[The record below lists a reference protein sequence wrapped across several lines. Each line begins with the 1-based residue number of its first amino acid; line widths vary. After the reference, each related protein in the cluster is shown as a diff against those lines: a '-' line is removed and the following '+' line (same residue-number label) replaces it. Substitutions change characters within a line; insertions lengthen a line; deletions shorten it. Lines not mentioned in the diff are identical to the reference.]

1 MHLLT
6 TLIHLVGLTTAA
18 TIPFSPFILSK
29 CNPGKPGAVYTCS
42 GPNFSGIC
50 NYRMPNDAC
59 FKLAEPPKSIGP
71 DMGGY
76 CVIFDDSEC
85 NGNIIQWGGTTVSK

>member
-6 TLIHLVGLTTAA
+6 TLLPIIGLTIA
-18 TIPFSPFILSK
+18 INVPFSSFIIQQCK
-29 CNPGKPGAVYTCS
+29 PGNPGAVYTCS
-42 GPNFSGIC
+42 GPNFSGNCI
-50 NYRMPNDAC
+50 YGMPDDAC
-59 FKLAEPPKSIGP
+59 FKLTEPLKSIGP

-85 NGNIIQWGGTTVSK
+85 NGNII